1 MITLHPI
8 INCQLLGQTC
18 PSQVSQDVPEH
29 KDVKLGGAGVSPLPL
44 HPCGQGKG
52 PVQDTEGHPEGGED
66 REESELC
73 RDTLGAVTPVA
84 TSRHILVIT
93 EHL

>member
-1 MITLHPI
+1 MITLHPT
-8 INCQLLGQTC
+8 INCQLLCPTC

-29 KDVKLGGAGVSPLPL
+29 EDVKLWGAGVSPPPL
-44 HPCGQGKG
+44 HPRGQGQR

-73 RDTLGAVTPVA
+73 RDALRAVTPMA